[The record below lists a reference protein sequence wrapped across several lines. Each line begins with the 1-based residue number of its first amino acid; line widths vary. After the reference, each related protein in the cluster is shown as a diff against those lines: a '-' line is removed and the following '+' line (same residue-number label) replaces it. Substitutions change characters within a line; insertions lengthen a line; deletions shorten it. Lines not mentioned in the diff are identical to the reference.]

1 MGYVKIYLIVIE
13 KILFGIGFD
22 FGMFEKLIQFFFFYY
37 VRKFRFGDVKFY
49 KVYFMLESRGGN
61 GFDLN
66 LISIFIQDLINLG
79 DFNYCQQFR
88 FKYDE
93 LESEF

>member
-13 KILFGIGFD
+13 KIFFGISFD

-49 KVYFMLESRGGN
+49 KVYFMLESN

-66 LISIFIQDLINLG
+66 LISIFIQDLINLW
-79 DFNYCQQFR
+79 DVNYR
-88 FKYDE
+88 
-93 LESEF
+93 